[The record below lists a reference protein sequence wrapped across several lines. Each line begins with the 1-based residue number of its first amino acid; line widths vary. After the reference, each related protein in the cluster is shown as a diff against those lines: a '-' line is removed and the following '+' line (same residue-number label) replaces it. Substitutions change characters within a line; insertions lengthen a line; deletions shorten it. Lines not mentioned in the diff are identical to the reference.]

1 MAIYH
6 CSIMIIGRTG
16 GRSAVASAA
25 YRSGERLYNDET
37 GITHDFS
44 RKRGVVLNEIL
55 LPENAPQ
62 RYLDRELLW
71 NEVQK
76 MEVRSDAQFARE
88 VEVALPVEM
97 TRAEQITCV
106 RDFIQENFVR
116 KGMIA
121 DWALHD
127 KGDGNPHAH
136 ILLTV
141 RGLDEKQNWEKK
153 TQSVFANAR
162 DEKGRPVYDP
172 CKPSYDPKE
181 EKDENGHRPSEQFR
195 IPVLDESGEQKVR
208 IRKGKGAE
216 KLWERITIPAN
227 DWNDH
232 AKAEE
237 WRQSWAEHC
246 NQYLKPEKQIDHRSY
261 KRQGI
266 EIEPQI
272 HEGVTARK
280 MEQAGKVSDRC
291 EVNREIRARNRIRK
305 QIMEEAKKLT
315 GYIREKAGE
324 LIERFRLFREH
335 AGAFDKAR
343 GDDEYFGRTTD
354 GDRGALHGEQ
364 TDSRRTRRITEFK
377 RTAEQTDQN
386 IDRTESEIRRTARN
400 LAELAE
406 RVKRKEVE
414 RNERYER
421 LLKRRSASDRFG
433 TDAGP
438 DRIIT
443 GSEHRTPEGEHGID
457 TPKKESRRSRG
468 FSR

>member
-6 CSIMIIGRTG
+6 CSIKIIGRAS

-44 RKRGVVLNEIL
+44 KKGGIVLNEIL

-62 RYLDRELLW
+62 RYLDREILW

-76 MEVRSDAQFARE
+76 VETRSDAQFARE
-88 VEVALPVEM
+88 VEVALPIEM
-97 TRAEQITCV
+97 TRAEQVMCV
-106 RDFIQENFVR
+106 RNFIQENFVR

-141 RGLDEKQNWEKK
+141 RGLDENQNWEKK
-153 TQSVFANAR
+153 TRSVFANAR

-172 CKPSYDPKE
+172 CRPSYDPKE
-181 EKDENGHRPSEQFR
+181 EKDENGHRPSEKFR
-195 IPVLDESGEQKVR
+195 IPVLDENGQQKVR
-208 IRKGKGAE
+208 IRKGKGTE
-216 KLWERITIPAN
+216 MLWERITIPAN

-232 AKAEE
+232 VKAEE
-237 WRQSWAEHC
+237 WRRSWAEHC
-246 NQYLKPEKQIDHRSY
+246 NRFLEPEKQIDHRSY

-266 EIEPQI
+266 ELEPQI

-280 MEQAGKVSDRC
+280 MEQAGKISDRC

-305 QIMEEAKKLT
+305 QLMEEAKKLNR
-315 GYIREKAGE
+315 YIREKAGD
-324 LIERFRLFREH
+324 LIERFRIFRERN
-335 AGAFDKAR
+335 GAFDKAR
-343 GDDEYFGRTTD
+343 GDDEYPGRTAD
-354 GDRGALHGEQ
+354 RDRGALLGEQ
-364 TDSRRTRRITEFK
+364 TDPGRTRRITELK
-377 RTAEQTDQN
+377 RTAEQTDRH
-386 IDRTESEIRRTARN
+386 IDRTENEIRRTDRN
-400 LAELAE
+400 LAALAE
-406 RVKRKEVE
+406 RIKRKEVE

-433 TDAGP
+433 TDAGS
-438 DRIIT
+438 DRNVSK
-443 GSEHRTPEGEHGID
+443 SEYETQTRKRGADAPEKQVRKEHGI
-457 TPKKESRRSRG
+457 SR
-468 FSR
+468 